1 MPQVEDLTMHL
12 ASVAKIK
19 VVPHSLIRLQSGNL
33 AYITKRLD
41 RVKKEKLH
49 MEDMCQITEHLTED
63 KYLGSYVQIAKA
75 IQNYSATPGLEIVN
89 FFNYYFFP
97 F

>member
-1 MPQVEDLTMHL
+1 
-12 ASVAKIK
+12 
-19 VVPHSLIRLQSGNL
+19 
-33 AYITKRLD
+33 
-41 RVKKEKLH
+41 